1 MGINMNQVRL
11 VIINGQVRFLS
22 QDFLTP
28 GQKLVHGVE
37 ILAEYFQDRGFV
49 EEINKDRKTRR
60 EFFTFE
66 EVNEA
71 IKYVYPLGHD
81 IIMLDLV
88 KMIVFDAI
96 VGNNDRHYHN
106 WGVIDYVEKVEGK
119 RVRLSPIYDT
129 ARALFWNKTDEAVK
143 TMYKQNITGSDE
155 LKHFAHRTKPRFS
168 FDDNHNADHFQLLSY
183 LSSSN
188 AVYRDV
194 ITKLLTQNVEY
205 RAVETLRIE
214 ADPIVCKER
223 CKLMET
229 LLKLR
234 FDKCR
239 KSLQL

>member
-1 MGINMNQVRL
+1 MNQVRL

-22 QDFLTP
+22 QDFLMP

-96 VGNNDRHYHN
+96 VGNNDRH
-106 WGVIDYVEKVEGK
+106 G
-119 RVRLSPIYDT
+119 RSLFLSPSKRLI
-129 ARALFWNKTDEAVK
+129 
-143 TMYKQNITGSDE
+143 
-155 LKHFAHRTKPRFS
+155 
-168 FDDNHNADHFQLLSY
+168 
-183 LSSSN
+183 
-188 AVYRDV
+188 
-194 ITKLLTQNVEY
+194 
-205 RAVETLRIE
+205 
-214 ADPIVCKER
+214 
-223 CKLMET
+223 
-229 LLKLR
+229 
-234 FDKCR
+234 
-239 KSLQL
+239 